1 MTLKKLTDIILNVAS
16 TEKNVNYVG
25 EGDVYSL
32 NSIPDVDYSVFWLT
46 LNNASVG
53 ENSISY
59 SYTFFYIDRLS
70 NEDDD
75 RNKLKI
81 QSDGIQRITNIV
93 NKLNYTE
100 DVDINFPLQ
109 FTAFK
114 QRFADDCAGVFCTV
128 NVLVDNNLGICEF

>member
-1 MTLKKLTDIILNVAS
+1 MTLKKLTDIILNAAS
-16 TEKNVNYVG
+16 TEKNINYVG
-25 EGDVYSL
+25 EGDVYSM
-32 NSIPDVDYSVFWLT
+32 NSTPDIDYSVFWLT
-46 LNNASVG
+46 LNNASVN
-53 ENSISY
+53 ENSITY

-81 QSDGIQRITNIV
+81 QSDGIQHITNIV
-93 NKLNYTE
+93 NKLNFTE
-100 DVDINFPLQ
+100 DVDINYPLQ

-114 QRFADDCAGVFCTV
+114 QRFADECAGVFCTV